1 MDKRLPLYIADINP
15 TDNDGLL
22 SLSLTK
28 KPATGLFCRQID
40 NNTIFAPIVAAN
52 KPIYRNND
60 IYGEHYLMFTP
71 DVIRDIMLN
80 NNQRHVGFDM
90 EHTGTPIEGI
100 EWLES
105 FQIDYTRGKVYRG
118 YQGLTVGTWCGVFR
132 VNPNMV
138 FRGFEGGVAPFDSW
152 GFSVSGVFTYHE
164 VKLSEAIEFYNKIRM

>member
-60 IYGEHYLMFTP
+60 TYGEHYLMFTP

-80 NNQRHVGFDM
+80 NTR
-90 EHTGTPIEGI
+90 EHR
-100 EWLES
+100 L
-105 FQIDYTRGKVYRG
+105 K
-118 YQGLTVGTWCGVFR
+118 GLNGL
-132 VNPNMV
+132 NH
-138 FRGFEGGVAPFDSW
+138 S
-152 GFSVSGVFTYHE
+152 
-164 VKLSEAIEFYNKIRM
+164 K